1 MTDESN
7 GIYCPKVTQI
17 ANNCGMAGVYQPEE
31 STICTDIS
39 LVNGYCC
46 YVKTSDKGAFCGS
59 RDDMTDDNKNE
70 IPDDVREYVRDYLKS
85 IGETEATTTVE
96 SITCEGYNLKYYG
109 LLILMAIL
117 ISF

>member
-1 MTDESN
+1 MVWPVYISQKSQLFAQ
-7 GIYCPKVTQI
+7 IY
-17 ANNCGMAGVYQPEE
+17 
-31 STICTDIS
+31 
-39 LVNGYCC
+39 VNGYCC

-96 SITCEGYNLKYYG
+96 SITCEG
-109 LLILMAIL
+109 IT
-117 ISF
+117 